1 MDNDV
6 KDILDLD
13 REPSSGSLHFLK
25 EAIMGQKEPKKFKK
39 TEQMMKRPTGMNR
52 EVYALLYSDNKD
64 SNATSLIPTDT
75 GCGYRQPKARLGR
88 KQVRS
93 WKWIPFTNPA
103 RQDGLTLQHWRRTAD
118 EGKDYAFAQF
128 NKSVDVPSYTD
139 EEYSKHL
146 AEETWTKEE
155 TDHLF
160 ELCRRFDLRFIIIQD
175 RFDGGRFQK
184 RTIED
189 LKERYYSVCN
199 RIKKAHNQG
208 GEEGE
213 LVAFDAGHEC
223 RRKQQ
228 LERLLGRTKEQVA
241 EEDVLLAELKK
252 IETRKKEREKKQHD
266 LQKLISAAEQNVDST
281 TQRATIKKSSM
292 SKKIKTPG
300 TPQQPKVAESSVVF
314 KSYDKA
320 SGVTLRSSKMKTPMT
335 LGQRKAKAIEQ
346 FLEEMHIGTR
356 PMPTEQICVQFN
368 ELRNDILLLLDL
380 KAACEVCEFD
390 LQSLRHKCEDLSPTK
405 SASVR
410 PPGML
415 ALLASSPDLPV
426 STPKRLSLSGSPTLD
441 SPSVTFGRKR
451 KLPNLDTAA
460 ITKKIRKA

>member
-1 MDNDV
+1 MDSDV

-13 REPSSGSLHFLK
+13 REPSSGTPQFLK
-25 EAIMGQKEPKKFKK
+25 EAIMGQKEPKKIKK
-39 TEQMMKRPTGMNR
+39 TEPMMKRPTGMNR

-64 SNATSLIPTDT
+64 SSATSLMPTDT

-88 KQVRS
+88 KHVRS
-93 WKWIPFTNPA
+93 WKWMPFTNPA
-103 RQDGLTLQHWRRTAD
+103 RQDGLTLQHWRRVAD

-128 NKSVDVPSYTD
+128 NKSVDVPVYTD

-160 ELCRRFDLRFIIIQD
+160 ELCRRFDLRFIVIQD

-199 RIKKAHNQG
+199 RIKKAHNPG
-208 GEEGE
+208 CDDSE
-213 LVAFDAGHEC
+213 LVAFDASHEC

-228 LERLLGRTKEQVA
+228 LERLLGRTSEQVA
-241 EEDVLLAELKK
+241 EEEVLLAELKK

-281 TQRATIKKSSM
+281 QKTTVKKSST

-314 KSYDKA
+314 KSYDKT

-346 FLEEMHIGTR
+346 SLEEMHIGTR

-380 KAACEVCEFD
+380 KTACEVCEFE

-405 SASVR
+405 STSVR
-410 PPGML
+410 PAGMS
-415 ALLASSPDLPV
+415 ALLASSPDLP
-426 STPKRLSLSGSPTLD
+426 SGTPKRPSVSGSPTLEL
-441 SPSVTFGRKR
+441 PSVTFGRKR
-451 KLPNLDTAA
+451 KLTNIDSAA